1 LSSAAK
7 PCFSLGISHFLRV
20 SQDFC
25 SFHAGSVRV
34 ACGVEFRVALPKSSR
49 LSRRAVAAKHWA
61 FAYLRVARES
71 SAAEVVVFELSV
83 RFLENMGW

>member
-1 LSSAAK
+1 
-7 PCFSLGISHFLRV
+7 LRV

-49 LSRRAVAAKHWA
+49 LSRRAVAAKHRG
-61 FAYLRVARES
+61 FAHLRVARES
-71 SAAEVVVFELSV
+71 SSAEGVVFELFAG
-83 RFLENMGW
+83 FLENMGW